1 MHQRDDFGKSMQMSE
16 YVICPVDG
24 DGHRENYGD
33 GVDERNLIAATM
45 LMSNN

>member
-16 YVICPVDG
+16 YVICPDDG
-24 DGHRENYGD
+24 DGHREND
-33 GVDERNLIAATM
+33 GVDERILIAATM